1 MKVELDDVKCI
12 KDTAL
17 TIIGSRRRLTVPSE
31 IVETLELKNGDKLRW
46 ILFNNGDVR
55 IKKVK

>member
-46 ILFNNGDVR
+46 ILFNNGDIQ

>member
-46 ILFNNGDVR
+46 ILFSNGNVQIR
-55 IKKVK
+55 KVK